1 MGAGIA
7 GEGVLAAGDSNLV
20 WAGAGLGSSGRGSG
34 ADFQRAAA
42 TRPTAITPPTMA
54 RGSQDTV
61 GGAAGRAFAGN
72 VRSLVRL
79 RGVPAPRRVDDP
91 SGVDIRGLED
101 FDELRGA
108 GPTDSPTVPRLAPMA
123 VRRRSLRSMRWAEIF
138 QGKGTRL
145 ALAGDHI
152 KPAMVRHVAFRGEY
166 TRSSSPRQSVMVE

>member
-1 MGAGIA
+1 
-7 GEGVLAAGDSNLV
+7 
-20 WAGAGLGSSGRGSG
+20 
-34 ADFQRAAA
+34 
-42 TRPTAITPPTMA
+42 MA